1 MKEGLTAA
9 FGFERK
15 ECGKAEA
22 LLDGGENEMKNR
34 KSFWGGVLTGVLAV
48 ALVAGGIYLGYSAWM
63 FFQYSRAQNVSVQEN
78 AEGVSA
84 NSVATQNT
92 LNKLDVIEE
101 TIEKYYLEDVDE
113 QTLEDGIYKGMVES
127 LGDPYSTYYAPDEL
141 EQIQEKTEGIY
152 YGIGAY
158 IGIDTETSLP
168 RLTGIIDGTP
178 AQESGLRAGDLI
190 YQVDGTDVQGLELE
204 QVTSLVKGE
213 EGTTV
218 HLTIIREGES
228 DYLEIDVVRRQVESP
243 TVNQE
248 MLDDRIGYIQITEF
262 DTVTLDQ
269 FTEALAVCRGKGM
282 EGLILDL
289 RGNPGGNLSTVC
301 EIARQI
307 LPEGLIVYTEDKN
320 GKRTEYSCDGEHEI
334 TEELVVLVDGNS
346 ASASE
351 ILAGAIKD
359 YGIGT
364 LVGTTT
370 FGKGIVQRIISLTDG
385 SAVKLTVSHYY
396 TPNGNNIH
404 EVGIEPDVEIAFD
417 GDAYYNDDVDNQLQ
431 KAIEVMNEKLG
442 AADGQEET
450 AKTAA

>member
-320 GKRTEYSCDGEHEI
+320 GKRAEYSCDGEHEM

-450 AKTAA
+450 AETAA

>member
-127 LGDPYSTYYAPDEL
+127 LGDPYSTYYAPDEV
-141 EQIQEKTEGIY
+141 EQIQEMSVGIF

-218 HLTIIREGES
+218 HLTILRGGES
-228 DYLEIDVVRRQVESP
+228 D
-243 TVNQE
+243 
-248 MLDDRIGYIQITEF
+248 
-262 DTVTLDQ
+262 
-269 FTEALAVCRGKGM
+269 
-282 EGLILDL
+282 
-289 RGNPGGNLSTVC
+289 
-301 EIARQI
+301 
-307 LPEGLIVYTEDKN
+307 
-320 GKRTEYSCDGEHEI
+320 
-334 TEELVVLVDGNS
+334 
-346 ASASE
+346 
-351 ILAGAIKD
+351 
-359 YGIGT
+359 
-364 LVGTTT
+364 
-370 FGKGIVQRIISLTDG
+370 
-385 SAVKLTVSHYY
+385 
-396 TPNGNNIH
+396 
-404 EVGIEPDVEIAFD
+404 
-417 GDAYYNDDVDNQLQ
+417 
-431 KAIEVMNEKLG
+431 
-442 AADGQEET
+442 
-450 AKTAA
+450 